1 MIPQDTIEQI
11 RQAVDIV
18 QIIGEYLKLKKRG
31 SRYLALCPF
40 HTEKT
45 PSFSISSEKQ
55 LYYCFGCGKGGTV
68 FTFLME
74 HEGMSYVEAIKYLA
88 GKVNIPIKEDST
100 TDFKRELNE
109 KIYFA
114 NQVALEYF
122 KKQLLSSKYK
132 HILNDYLIKKRGI
145 TKEIIEE
152 YSLGLVGEEWEGL
165 IKFAS
170 SKDLSPK
177 DLFECGLAIYSEKNK
192 SYFDR
197 FRQRLMIPI
206 FNLSQKPIA
215 FGGRT
220 LKKGEPAKYI
230 NSPESSIYIKGNVL
244 YNLNLAKDHI
254 KQMGSAIIT
263 EGYFDVISLWQA
275 GTKNVVASSG
285 TAFTLQQ
292 ARLLARFTD
301 KVCLFF
307 DADSAGRKAALRS
320 VDSLYDAGLEV
331 KVIIAPPG
339 EDPDSIARD
348 YGADKL
354 NELINNAMNFINFR
368 IQDVDL
374 RESGII
380 AREKLVKELGALG
393 NKISDPTRRSLFHT
407 EASNVLGVDVE
418 LLRNV
423 PEEKSYSPESKPQR
437 PKQFNKVETGL
448 LSLLFNNP
456 GTIDIIF
463 EQVSP
468 DDFESKELSRLYS
481 AIANQYKTAGVVNAG
496 VLIDTVRD
504 QGFISLITKIASEEW
519 EADVVDY
526 EANNHLKMF
535 HQKKQER
542 IREKLKQDLVRA
554 EAEGNVKEAENILA
568 ELKKQGL

>member
-100 TDFKRELNE
+100 TDFKREQNE

-177 DLFECGLAIYSEKNK
+177 DLFECGLALYSEKNK

-254 KQMGSAIIT
+254 KQIGSVIIT

-275 GTKNVVASSG
+275 GIKNVVASSG
-285 TAFTLQQ
+285 TAFTMQQ

-301 KVCLFF
+301 KVSLFF

-320 VDSLYDAGLEV
+320 IDSLYDSGLEV

-348 YGADKL
+348 YGRDKL
-354 NELINNAMNFINFR
+354 NELIENAMNFINFR

-418 LLRNV
+418 LLRNIPV
-423 PEEKSYSPESKPQR
+423 ETSYSPESKPQR

-463 EQVSP
+463 EQISP
-468 DDFESKELSRLYS
+468 DDFESRELSRLYS

-519 EADVVDY
+519 EAEDIDH
-526 EANNHLKMF
+526 EAHSHLKMF
-535 HQKKQER
+535 QKKKQER

>member
-100 TDFKRELNE
+100 TDFKREQNE

-177 DLFECGLAIYSEKNK
+177 DLFECGLALYSEKNK

-254 KQMGSAIIT
+254 KQIGSVIIT

-275 GTKNVVASSG
+275 GIKNVVASSG
-285 TAFTLQQ
+285 TAFTMQQ

-301 KVCLFF
+301 KVSLFF

-320 VDSLYDAGLEV
+320 IDSLYDSGLEV

-348 YGADKL
+348 YGRDKL
-354 NELINNAMNFINFR
+354 NELIENAMNFINFR

-380 AREKLVKELGALG
+380 AREKLVKELGSLG

-418 LLRNV
+418 LLRNIPV
-423 PEEKSYSPESKPQR
+423 ETSYSPESKPQR

-463 EQVSP
+463 EQISP
-468 DDFESKELSRLYS
+468 DDFESRELSRLYS

-519 EADVVDY
+519 EAEDIDH
-526 EANNHLKMF
+526 EAHSHLKMF
-535 HQKKQER
+535 QKKKQER

>member
-100 TDFKRELNE
+100 TDFKREQNE

-177 DLFECGLAIYSEKNK
+177 DLFECGLALYSEKNK

-230 NSPESSIYIKGNVL
+230 NSPESSIYIKGNIL

-254 KQMGSAIIT
+254 KQIGSAIIT

-275 GTKNVVASSG
+275 GIKNVVASSG
-285 TAFTLQQ
+285 TAFTMQQ

-301 KVCLFF
+301 KVSLFF

-320 VDSLYDAGLEV
+320 IDSLYDSGLEV

-348 YGADKL
+348 YGRDKL
-354 NELINNAMNFINFR
+354 NELIENAMNFINFR

-418 LLRNV
+418 LLRNIPV
-423 PEEKSYSPESKPQR
+423 ETSYSPESKPQR

-463 EQVSP
+463 EQISP
-468 DDFESKELSRLYS
+468 DDFESRELSRLYS

-519 EADVVDY
+519 EAEDIDH
-526 EANNHLKMF
+526 EAHSHLKMF
-535 HQKKQER
+535 QKKKQER

>member
-100 TDFKRELNE
+100 TDFKREQNE

-177 DLFECGLAIYSEKNK
+177 DLFECGLALYSEKNK

-244 YNLNLAKDHI
+244 FNLNLAKDHI
-254 KQMGSAIIT
+254 KQTGSAIIT

-275 GTKNVVASSG
+275 GIKNVVASSG
-285 TAFTLQQ
+285 TAFTMQQ

-301 KVCLFF
+301 KVSLFF

-320 VDSLYDAGLEV
+320 IDSLYDSGLEV

-348 YGADKL
+348 YGRDKL
-354 NELINNAMNFINFR
+354 NELIENAMNFINFR

-418 LLRNV
+418 LLRNIPV
-423 PEEKSYSPESKPQR
+423 ETSYSPESKPQR

-463 EQVSP
+463 EQISP
-468 DDFESKELSRLYS
+468 DDFESRELSRLYS

-519 EADVVDY
+519 EAEDIDH
-526 EANNHLKMF
+526 EAHSHLKMF
-535 HQKKQER
+535 QKKKQER